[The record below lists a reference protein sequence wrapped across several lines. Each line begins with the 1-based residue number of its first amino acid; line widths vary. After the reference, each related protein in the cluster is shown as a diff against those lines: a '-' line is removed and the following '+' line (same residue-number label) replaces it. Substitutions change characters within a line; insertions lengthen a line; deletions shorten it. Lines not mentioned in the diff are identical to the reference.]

1 MKRVTNFA
9 MVDYIVP
16 DSLVLP
22 DEIRDELRL
31 YEGVH
36 VTNIKTGE
44 GGTRYRIP
52 DYLREQWLDA
62 YANDPQSLL
71 DDLGAGIGE
80 SDGLGP

>member
-1 MKRVTNFA
+1 

-16 DSLVLP
+16 DSQVLP
-22 DEIRDELRL
+22 DEIRAALRL

-44 GGTRYRIP
+44 EGVRYRIP